1 MDDSLIAIIVRL
13 KGLYS
18 VILRLLLNVKELEE
32 AKPKQ
37 NGCDKKLLHVVHFL
51 IDIHGKEH
59 KITSLQMHKSLDNLY
74 RGYYRNGEKLRDG

>member
-1 MDDSLIAIIVRL
+1 M
-13 KGLYS
+13 
-18 VILRLLLNVKELEE
+18 KELEE

-37 NGCDKKLLHVVHFL
+37 DGCDKKVLHVVHFL

-74 RGYYRNGEKLRDG
+74 VNYHLLPHIHVHDNEQQSAQQPSL